1 MILVLDDGTK
11 SFKGTDQLPSQIMN
25 LSTPYSFFT
34 YFFSDDIL
42 QSIVDQSNLYSLQLN
57 PNKPANI
64 TQQDLRKYLGICI
77 YMSIVHMPR
86 IRSYWS
92 SNLGFAQV
100 KEALS
105 ERKFDKIRQ
114 FLHFN
119 DNSNILPRDNPN
131 YDKLFNKTYY

>member
-1 MILVLDDGTK
+1 MHIYV
-11 SFKGTDQLPSQIMN
+11 
-25 LSTPYSFFT
+25 YCA
-34 YFFSDDIL
+34 Y
-42 QSIVDQSNLYSLQLN
+42 
-57 PNKPANI
+57 A
-64 TQQDLRKYLGICI
+64 QDK
-77 YMSIVHMPR
+77 V
-86 IRSYWS
+86 YWS

-131 YDKLFNKTYY
+131 YDKLFKIRPIIDSLLSKYQSIPLESHLSIDEQKCASKGRHSLKQYMPAKPHKWGIK